1 MYPASCV
8 DHQLTISAWGV
19 CAPHIITAHVSMSL
33 CVRSFMCGWH
43 PWFCVGADAAAAVVQ
58 LDPRTRWNV
67 CNHAGVIPGTHAAG
81 YSDVVPIGTH
91 SARHAAL
98 HLTSIVNCARGRSL
112 LLPLARLPLKFPLTN
127 HSPSAMLRACVG
139 ACGTTQ
145 LHLHGLTASNHSATT
160 SGMTASRR

>member
-112 LLPLARLPLKFPLTN
+112 LLPLARPPLIFLPLPGPLSS
-127 HSPSAMLRACVG
+127 SPSLIIHRLPCCVRVWVRV
-139 ACGTTQ
+139 AQ
-145 LHLHGLTASNHSATT
+145 HSCIYTV
-160 SGMTASRR
+160 